1 MKEMANFT
9 DFSKKQE
16 IWSSSNNNDDFYE
29 FDPQQKLKKLLRN
42 PKEECIIVG
51 EYSVE
56 PDRFEKL
63 QGSSKCQMPLW
74 LTFLLAFI
82 GIMLAITA
90 LAAILITSLAKNYA
104 SYNEN
109 CDSTRMCDTEKNL
122 NCSNGICVCGSSS
135 LIWISSYSKCILRK
149 SYGENCLSTSECADL
164 TGLFCATS
172 PSGCNCP
179 STSVANMCDCQLTQ
193 YYDQTQKKCGY
204 PIIHHVHL
212 QNNVNW
218 GKILHALA
226 LQFVGQ

>member
-51 EYSVE
+51 EVSLIKRINLNDIHEILKYSVE

-90 LAAILITSLAKNYA
+90 LAAILITSLGNFFF
-104 SYNEN
+104 
-109 CDSTRMCDTEKNL
+109 
-122 NCSNGICVCGSSS
+122 
-135 LIWISSYSKCILRK
+135 LIKKSKK
-149 SYGENCLSTSECADL
+149 
-164 TGLFCATS
+164 F
-172 PSGCNCP
+172 
-179 STSVANMCDCQLTQ
+179 
-193 YYDQTQKKCGY
+193 
-204 PIIHHVHL
+204 
-212 QNNVNW
+212 
-218 GKILHALA
+218 KI
-226 LQFVGQ
+226 F